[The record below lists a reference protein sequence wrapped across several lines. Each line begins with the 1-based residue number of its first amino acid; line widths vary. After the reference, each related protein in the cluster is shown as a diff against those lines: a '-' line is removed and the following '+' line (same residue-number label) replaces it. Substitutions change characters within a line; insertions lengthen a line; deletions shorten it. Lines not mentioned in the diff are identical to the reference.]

1 MDINPKN
8 FSMFRDDDF
17 RIDDIGDFFAFLPV
31 VFFLGLVGPFLL
43 AGYGIG
49 FALNAIGLYD

>member
-1 MDINPKN
+1 MENM
-8 FSMFRDDDF
+8 SMFRKDDF
-17 RIDDIGDFFAFLPV
+17 QIDDIGDFIAFLPV

-49 FALNAIGLYD
+49 FVLNAVGLYD

>member
-1 MDINPKN
+1 MNMK
-8 FSMFRDDDF
+8 MFREDDF
-17 RIDDIGDFFAFLPV
+17 RIDDIGDLLGFLPV

-49 FALNAIGLYD
+49 FVLNAIGLYD

>member
-1 MDINPKN
+1 MKPN
-8 FSMFRDDDF
+8 FSMFRKDDF
-17 RIDDIGDFFAFLPV
+17 HIEDIGDFVAFLPV

-49 FALNAIGLYD
+49 FALDSIGLYD

>member
-1 MDINPKN
+1 MLIDMNMK
-8 FSMFRDDDF
+8 MFREDDF
-17 RIDDIGDFFAFLPV
+17 EIEDFGDFLAFLPV